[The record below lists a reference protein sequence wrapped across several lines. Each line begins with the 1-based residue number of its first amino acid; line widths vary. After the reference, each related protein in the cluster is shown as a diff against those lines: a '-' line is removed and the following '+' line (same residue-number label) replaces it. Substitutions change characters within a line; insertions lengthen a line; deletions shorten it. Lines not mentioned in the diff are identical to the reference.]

1 MVKQPNK
8 TYKRNYC
15 DELLEK
21 KRIKKIQY
29 VYVLNY
35 LIIKKLDLKKQARYM
50 GLHNLAYI
58 GLLKEATHVGLPA

>member
-1 MVKQPNK
+1 
-8 TYKRNYC
+8 
-15 DELLEK
+15 LLEK